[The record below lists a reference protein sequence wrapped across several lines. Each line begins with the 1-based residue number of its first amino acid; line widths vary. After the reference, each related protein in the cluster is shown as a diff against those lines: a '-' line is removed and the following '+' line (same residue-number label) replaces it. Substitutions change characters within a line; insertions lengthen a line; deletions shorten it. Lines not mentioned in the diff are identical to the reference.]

1 MTEPYPSTEVES
13 KLKHLFRSL
22 TRAHRAYKDTRSHAL
37 TLLHRASAAVLT
49 AVLVYKALT
58 YLLFLPAMNGIWSL
72 TLRCS
77 PVNYLTNNNAH
88 QIFTSPTILGGI
100 VLIVLLAAFW
110 NLYGFSILL
119 HGFAL
124 ARRGEKLH
132 PVSLFV
138 RSLGDIRHV
147 LLPKNWPILLYCALL
162 IPFTDVFVT
171 YNYISQLA
179 VPEYL
184 LGLVRAKPLYLVL
197 FLLILG
203 AAFLFTL
210 FWVLVLPLFT
220 LERKS
225 LWEAVQESAAHV
237 RAQLPRLA
245 GVLLQWDLSALI
257 RSVLVFFGASLL
269 VYSVAALIGLR
280 STRAMLLLARALY
293 LLEIPFFGFLLDC
306 KVTTAQCTII
316 AFLYDCCRDCPPE
329 ALPEGKPHRF
339 GGWPLLTAAVA
350 GVTLVTGLMAV
361 YLYALPQ
368 DDALLT
374 AVGGVTP
381 LVTFHR
387 GDCTVAPENTLPAF
401 RSAILKGGDRIELD
415 VQMTSDGVVVVTHD
429 SNLKRCTGKNAKVYD
444 LTYAEVAQLDAG
456 RWFSSRFADTRIP
469 TLEQVLQLC
478 RGRIGLN
485 VEIKPS
491 AATPALEAETVRLL
505 REYGFDSSN
514 CVITSQSYET
524 LHKVK
529 ALAPEYP
536 TGYILALGVGNYYDL
551 PDADFFSV
559 ETTFITSGMVNAVHL
574 RGKTVSA
581 WTIDREKVATHML
594 ELGVDD
600 LITDKPDMV
609 QDLLARNQQ
618 VDDSLI
624 DFRDLLNALLHPEQP
639 ADSSDDAEETITDAV
654 EDPEEFVDAA

>member
-1 MTEPYPSTEVES
+1 M
-13 KLKHLFRSL
+13 KHLFRSL
-22 TRAHRAYKDTRSHAL
+22 TRASRAYKDTRNHAL

-58 YLLFLPAMNGIWSL
+58 YLLFLPAMNSIWSL

-124 ARRGEKLH
+124 ARRGETLR

-179 VPEYL
+179 VPEYI

-203 AAFLFTL
+203 AAFLFAL

-237 RAQLPRLA
+237 KTQLPRLA
-245 GVLLQWDLSALI
+245 GVLLRWNLSALI

-316 AFLYDCCRDCPPE
+316 AFLYDRCRDCPPE
-329 ALPEGKPHRF
+329 KLPEGKPHRF

-350 GVTLVTGLMAV
+350 GVTLATGLMAV

-374 AVGGVTP
+374 A
-381 LVTFHR
+381 
-387 GDCTVAPENTLPAF
+387 
-401 RSAILKGGDRIELD
+401 
-415 VQMTSDGVVVVTHD
+415 VVVVTHD

-478 RGRIGLN
+478 RGRIDLN

-624 DFRDLLNALLHPEQP
+624 DFRDLLNALLHPKQP

>member
-22 TRAHRAYKDTRSHAL
+22 TRAHRAYKDTRNHAL

-124 ARRGEKLH
+124 ARRGETLR

-179 VPEYL
+179 VPEYI

-203 AAFLFTL
+203 AAFLFAL

-225 LWEAVQESAAHV
+225 LWEAVQES
-237 RAQLPRLA
+237 
-245 GVLLQWDLSALI
+245 
-257 RSVLVFFGASLL
+257 
-269 VYSVAALIGLR
+269 
-280 STRAMLLLARALY
+280 
-293 LLEIPFFGFLLDC
+293 
-306 KVTTAQCTII
+306 TAQCTII
-316 AFLYDCCRDCPPE
+316 AFLYDRCRDCPPE

-350 GVTLVTGLMAV
+350 GVTLATGLLAV

-429 SNLKRCTGKNAKVYD
+429 SSLKRCTGKNAKVYD

>member
-22 TRAHRAYKDTRSHAL
+22 TRARRAYKDTRNHAL
-37 TLLHRASAAVLT
+37 TLLHRASVAVLT

-100 VLIVLLAAFW
+100 MLIVLLAACW

-124 ARRGEKLH
+124 ARRGETLR

-162 IPFTDVFVT
+162 
-171 YNYISQLA
+171 
-179 VPEYL
+179 
-184 LGLVRAKPLYLVL
+184 
-197 FLLILG
+197 
-203 AAFLFTL
+203 
-210 FWVLVLPLFT
+210 WVLVLPLFT

-237 RAQLPRLA
+237 KTQLPRLA
-245 GVLLQWDLSALI
+245 GVLLRWNLSALV

-269 VYSVAALIGLR
+269 VYSVAVLIGLR

-316 AFLYDCCRDCPPE
+316 AFLYDRCRDCPPE

-350 GVTLVTGLMAV
+350 GVTLATGLMAV

>member
-1 MTEPYPSTEVES
+1 MSRSNCTLRQANAAYRALRQETQTLVRRAETALIAAIVLYKLLTE
-13 KLKHLFRSL
+13 
-22 TRAHRAYKDTRSHAL
+22 
-37 TLLHRASAAVLT
+37 
-49 AVLVYKALT
+49 LV
-58 YLLFLPAMNGIWSL
+58 FLPAMRGIWSL
-72 TLRCS
+72 TLRVS
-77 PVNYLTNNNAH
+77 PVNYLTNTNAH
-88 QIFTSPTILGGI
+88 QIFTAPSILGGLA
-100 VLIVLLAAFW
+100 LIAILVALW
-110 NLYGFSILL
+110 NLYEFSIVL
-119 HGFAL
+119 HGL
-124 ARRGEKLH
+124 DRARRGEPSGL
-132 PVSLFV
+132 PALFRVSLA
-138 RSLGDIRHV
+138 DIRHV
-147 LLPKNWPILLYCALL
+147 LHPKNWPILLYCVLL
-162 IPFTDVFVT
+162 IPFTDMYVT
-171 YNYISQLA
+171 ASYITQLA
-179 VPEYL
+179 VPEYI
-184 LGLVRAKPLYLVL
+184 LGVIRAKPGILALYGAGILAVVL
-197 FLLILG
+197 LTVFF
-203 AAFLFTL
+203 A
-210 FWVLVLPLFT
+210 LVLPLFM
-220 LERKS
+220 LERKPFGY
-225 LWEAVQESAAHV
+225 AVKESCRCVKQRFCEVLTA
-237 RAQLPRLA
+237 LA
-245 GVLLQWDLSALI
+245 RWNIGVLLRTGLLFAL
-257 RSVLVFFGASLL
+257 A
-269 VYSVAALIGLR
+269 AALLYGIAALAGLE
-280 STRAMLLLARALY
+280 STRAMLLLSRALQ
-293 LLEIPFFGFLLDC
+293 LVELPFFGFLLDC
-306 KVTTAQCTII
+306 RVTVAQCTILGL
-316 AFLYDCCRDCPPE
+316 LYFRIQGLPQPDVQPGDTPARRSGRLLLP
-329 ALPEGKPHRF
+329 AL
-339 GGWPLLTAAVA
+339 VA
-350 GVTLVTGLMAV
+350 GVTLASCAATV
-361 YLYALPQ
+361 YLLSLPQ
-368 DDALLT
+368 DDALLS

-381 LVTFHR
+381 LVTYHR
-387 GDCTVAPENTLPAF
+387 GDCSIAPENTIPAF
-401 RSAILKGGDRIELD
+401 RSAIRKGGDRIELD
-415 VQMTSDGVVVVTHD
+415 VQMSRDGVVVVTHD
-429 SNLKRCTGKNAKVYD
+429 TSLKRCTGKNAKVYD
-444 LTYAEVAQLDAG
+444 LTFAEIEALDAG

-478 RGRIGLN
+478 RGRIGRN
-485 VEIKPS
+485 VEIKSS

>member
-22 TRAHRAYKDTRSHAL
+22 TRAHRAYKDTRNHAL

-124 ARRGEKLH
+124 ARRGETLR

-138 RSLGDIRHV
+138 RSLGDIRHI

-179 VPEYL
+179 VPEYI

-237 RAQLPRLA
+237 KTQLPRLA
-245 GVLLQWDLSALI
+245 SVLLRWNLSALI

-316 AFLYDCCRDCPPE
+316 AFLYDRCRDCPPE
-329 ALPEGKPHRF
+329 ELPEGKPHRF

-350 GVTLVTGLMAV
+350 GVTLVTGLTAV

-368 DDALLT
+368 DD
-374 AVGGVTP
+374 
-381 LVTFHR
+381 
-387 GDCTVAPENTLPAF
+387 
-401 RSAILKGGDRIELD
+401 
-415 VQMTSDGVVVVTHD
+415 
-429 SNLKRCTGKNAKVYD
+429 D

>member
-22 TRAHRAYKDTRSHAL
+22 TRARRAYKDTRSHAL

-49 AVLVYKALT
+49 AVLVYKVLT

-124 ARRGEKLH
+124 ARRGETLR

-179 VPEYL
+179 VPEYI

-210 FWVLVLPLFT
+210 LWVLVLPFFT

-245 GVLLQWDLSALI
+245 GVLLRWNLSALV
-257 RSVLVFFGASLL
+257 RSVLVFFGATLL

-316 AFLYDCCRDCPPE
+316 AFLYDCFRDYPPE
-329 ALPEGKPHRF
+329 ELPEGKPHRF

-350 GVTLVTGLMAV
+350 GVT
-361 YLYALPQ
+361 
-368 DDALLT
+368 
-374 AVGGVTP
+374 

-624 DFRDLLNALLHPEQP
+624 DFRDLLNALLHPDQS

-654 EDPEEFVDAA
+654 EDPEAFVDAA

>member
-22 TRAHRAYKDTRSHAL
+22 TRARRAYKDTRNHAL

-77 PVNYLTNNNAH
+77 PVNYLTNNSAH

-100 VLIVLLAAFW
+100 VLIVLLAACW

-124 ARRGEKLH
+124 ARRGETLR

-179 VPEYL
+179 VPEYI

-220 LERKS
+220 LERKN
-225 LWEAVQESAAHV
+225 LWDAVQESAAHV
-237 RAQLPRLA
+237 KTQLPRLA
-245 GVLLQWDLSALI
+245 GVLLRWNLSALV

-316 AFLYDCCRDCPPE
+316 AFLYDRCRDCPPE

-339 GGWPLLTAAVA
+339 GGWPLLTA
-350 GVTLVTGLMAV
+350 GH
-361 YLYALPQ
+361 LPPGR
-368 DDALLT
+368 L
-374 AVGGVTP
+374 
-381 LVTFHR
+381 HR
-387 GDCTVAPENTLPAF
+387 GPGKHPSRLPV
-401 RSAILKGGDRIELD
+401 GHP
-415 VQMTSDGVVVVTHD
+415 Q
-429 SNLKRCTGKNAKVYD
+429 
-444 LTYAEVAQLDAG
+444 G
-456 RWFSSRFADTRIP
+456 R
-469 TLEQVLQLC
+469 
-478 RGRIGLN
+478 
-485 VEIKPS
+485 
-491 AATPALEAETVRLL
+491 
-505 REYGFDSSN
+505 
-514 CVITSQSYET
+514 
-524 LHKVK
+524 
-529 ALAPEYP
+529 
-536 TGYILALGVGNYYDL
+536 
-551 PDADFFSV
+551 
-559 ETTFITSGMVNAVHL
+559 
-574 RGKTVSA
+574 
-581 WTIDREKVATHML
+581 
-594 ELGVDD
+594 
-600 LITDKPDMV
+600 
-609 QDLLARNQQ
+609 
-618 VDDSLI
+618 
-624 DFRDLLNALLHPEQP
+624 
-639 ADSSDDAEETITDAV
+639 
-654 EDPEEFVDAA
+654 